1 MDMDSLLHGGLSFG
15 AVLVLMVLN
24 VPVGISM
31 LLVGFVGFSL
41 ISGFGPAMV
50 VLGTAPF
57 EAVSNYTLSVMP
69 LFVLMGNLAN
79 SAKLSRDLYD
89 AAYAVVGHLKGGLA
103 MSTVGACPGLA

>member
-1 MDMDSLLHGGLSFG
+1 
-15 AVLVLMVLN
+15 MVLS
-24 VPVGISM
+24 VPGGISM
-31 LLVGFVGFSL
+31 LLVGFVGFAL
-41 ISGFGPAMV
+41 LSGFDPAMV

-103 MSTVGACPGLA
+103 MSTVGACAGFGMI